1 MRRLPAPRLPKERV
15 HRVVAVLALAIVLV
29 GGVGFAAWYGSTSAQ
44 ARDQD
49 ARSCVAAATA
59 AAQAIFSYDYRT
71 FDTSVSTAKPYVTGD
86 FAKEY
91 AQTTATLK
99 ATAQK
104 EQAVV
109 QAQVSAVGVISNA
122 GGQVEL
128 LVYLDQ
134 YRRNANI
141 SGEKV
146 DQNRVVLTMVRAGNS
161 WKVSRASAI

>member
-1 MRRLPAPRLPKERV
+1 M
-15 HRVVAVLALAIVLV
+15 VATLAVTVVLAVAIVLV
-29 GGVGFAAWYGSTSAQ
+29 GGVGFYAWYQSDSAQ
-44 ARDQD
+44 QRERD
-49 ARSCVAAATA
+49 ARSCVTAATA

-71 FDTSVSTAKPYVTGD
+71 FDASVANAKPYVAGA

-109 QAQVSAVGVISNA
+109 QAQVSAVGVIDTSN
-122 GGQVEL
+122 GKVQL
-128 LVYLDQ
+128 LLYLDQ

-146 DQNRVVLTMVRAGNS
+146 DQNRVVLTMIRSGTS
-161 WKVSRASAI
+161 WKVSQASAI